1 MIRYETDEEQV
12 AAIKNWWK
20 ENSSSLLITLLIA
33 VLSWTGWN
41 YYQNDKRAKAEN
53 ASAVFNV
60 MQLSMQQGSFANIAR
75 EGMKLIKE
83 QPESPYSSGASL
95 LLAKYNLQQNK
106 ADEAI
111 KNLQWVVDNSIDT
124 SLVTVAKLRLAKLLL
139 DLGKIEQAKQTLD
152 AIDDTKLLATDKSN
166 VDYAKA
172 SIALKNNQI
181 DQAITLLKKVVGNS
195 KAAGNLKI
203 LAQLQ
208 LDDLAK

>member
-1 MIRYETDEEQV
+1 MSRYETDEEQV